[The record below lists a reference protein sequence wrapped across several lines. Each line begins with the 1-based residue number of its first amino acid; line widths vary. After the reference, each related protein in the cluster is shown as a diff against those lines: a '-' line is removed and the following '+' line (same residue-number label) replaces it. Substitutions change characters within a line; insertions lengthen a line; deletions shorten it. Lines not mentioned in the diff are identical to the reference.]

1 MEMSSRLRRKLW
13 IVNAAML
20 GAYVVLFVILY
31 VQQNDINI
39 VFGSETAIDVSILV
53 PLIAAII
60 VYFLSRRQSEIER
73 KQSEED
79 KKDKASKSLY
89 SELESIY
96 KAISGSK
103 VCAIDGDV
111 TYTNKHLNHDIY
123 DSLLKTGYIF
133 YIENDKQQTVQDII
147 ETAKMHNQYL
157 ERADHLLAESYAK
170 NKLEQKIQDAIFSY
184 QKGMQECETI
194 LSKEIADILNQR
206 H

>member
-1 MEMSSRLRRKLW
+1 MAMSAWLRRWRL
-13 IVNAAML
+13 IVIMSTLAAY
-20 GAYVVLFVILY
+20 AALFTILY
-31 VQQNDINI
+31 ARQNTLNI

-60 VYFLSRRQSEIER
+60 AYFLSRRQSEIER

-79 KKDKASKSLY
+79 KRDKASKSLY

-103 VCAIDGDV
+103 VCAINGDV

-133 YIENDKQQTVQDII
+133 YLEYDKQQTVQDII

-157 ERADHLLAESYAK
+157 ERADHLLAESYAEH
-170 NKLEQKIQDAIFSY
+170 KLDQKILDAIFSY

>member
-1 MEMSSRLRRKLW
+1 MLPRLHRMFW
-13 IVNAAML
+13 ITLVVTTVVYAAL
-20 GAYVVLFVILY
+20 FTVLY
-31 VQQNDINI
+31 ASQNDLNI

-53 PLIAAII
+53 PLVVAII

-73 KQSEED
+73 RQSEED
-79 KKDKASKSLY
+79 KRDKASKSLF

-103 VCAIDGDV
+103 VCTVNDDG
-111 TYTNKHLNHDIY
+111 TYANKHLNHDIY

-133 YIENDKQQTVQDII
+133 YIEYDKQQAVQDII

-157 ERADHLLAESYAK
+157 ERADHLLAESYAE
-170 NKLEQKIQDAIFSY
+170 NKLDQKILDAILSY

-194 LSKEIADILNQR
+194 LAKEISDIIS
-206 H
+206 